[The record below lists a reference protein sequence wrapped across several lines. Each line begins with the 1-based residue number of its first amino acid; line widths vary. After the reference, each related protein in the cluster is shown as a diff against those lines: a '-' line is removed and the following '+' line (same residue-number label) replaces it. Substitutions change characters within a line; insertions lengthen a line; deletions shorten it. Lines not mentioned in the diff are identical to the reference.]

1 MLYLLF
7 MAIII
12 GEARDDKDRSSMADG
27 TPLET
32 SDATNSSTVNIA
44 ISCAR
49 LSQIDIILFPPKM
62 Q

>member
-1 MLYLLF
+1 MLYVLF

-12 GEARDDKDRSSMADG
+12 GGARDDKDRSSMADG

-32 SDATNSSTVNIA
+32 IDAFNSSTVNIA

-49 LSQIDIILFPPKM
+49 LSQIYIILSLPKM

>member
-12 GEARDDKDRSSMADG
+12 GGARDDRSSMADG
-27 TPLET
+27 THLET
-32 SDATNSSTVNIA
+32 SDTTNSSTVNIA

-49 LSQIDIILFPPKM
+49 LSQIYIILSLPKM